1 MNVRN
6 NIMFNIKGAA
16 NSSFNNEEPK
26 YIFRT
31 ITMRTQREGLNCSR
45 SEFNHL
51 SLQILSR

>member
-31 ITMRTQREGLNCSR
+31 MRTQREGLNCSR